1 MTLTE
6 KSINFLREECN
17 SKNQLINL
25 LLENLFK
32 TDMAKVFS
40 SKNNNNTLTANDN
53 YRFPKRFTRSHY
65 QKSPHNEHINNNRLH
80 TISVNEEN
88 QNETEEQHES
98 DVTPKTP

>member
-1 MTLTE
+1 
-6 KSINFLREECN
+6 
-17 SKNQLINL
+17 
-25 LLENLFK
+25 
-32 TDMAKVFS
+32 MAKVFS

-80 TISVNEEN
+80 AISVNEEN

-98 DVTPKTP
+98 DVTPKTPQQ